1 MGKFK
6 TLLVALVSGIA
17 ITGISFIDGK
27 IWEIMFYAVG
37 LLSYTIV
44 GALFS
49 IGILSSRQSGRDAYI
64 LAFVFLALSLFGVYK
79 ILESIRNWIMSWPLF
94 VKILVPSLIVAGL
107 MIAITFVIIQMIKEK
122 KSKITKVELNE

>member
-6 TLLVALVSGIA
+6 TLLVALISGIA

-64 LAFVFLALSLFGVYK
+64 LVFVFLALSLFGVYK